1 MLNLFFLGAINRL
14 HLISLILCLC
24 MTSLSTEVFC
34 GNELAS
40 GNTASASLSCNDNTT
55 NLEHGGYGNESQ
67 LTVGDSF
74 KANLGWTNVIQ
85 HPSKPQH
92 CEDTQFNNTL
102 SYMARMLETCQAVTQ
117 SANQKLACFQLHSDN
132 FKAFVDSCKVDTTVG
147 PDSKA

>member
-1 MLNLFFLGAINRL
+1 MLNLFFLGAIDRL

-24 MTSLSTEVFC
+24 ITSLSTEVFC
-34 GNELAS
+34 GNELVS
-40 GNTASASLSCNDNTT
+40 GNTT

-74 KANLGWTNVIQ
+74 KANLGWKNVIQ

-102 SYMARMLETCQAVTQ
+102 GYMARMLETCQAATQ
-117 SANQKLACFQLHSDN
+117 SASQKLACFQLHSDN

>member
-1 MLNLFFLGAINRL
+1 MLNLFFLEAIGRT

-24 MTSLSTEVFC
+24 ATSLSAEVFC

-40 GNTASASLSCNDNTT
+40 GNTASLSCNDNTT

-74 KANLGWTNVIQ
+74 KANLGWKNVIQ

-92 CEDTQFNNTL
+92 CEGTQFNNTL
-102 SYMARMLETCQAVTQ
+102 SYMARMLETCQAATQ
-117 SANQKLACFQLHSDN
+117 SASQKLVCFQLHSDN
-132 FKAFVDSCKVDTTVG
+132 FKAFVDSCKVDTTVESN
-147 PDSKA
+147 PKK